1 MKRLALGAAILLAGC
16 NQGATVTKGDDDS
29 LTVTSARTGATVD
42 ARNCPHAAHAPLYP
56 DAKIATCVS
65 DNLTKDKRGTVIYAS
80 AATPG
85 AVLGWYRAEAE
96 KAGLKVNLQT
106 DMNLS
111 ASAGKR
117 TLMVMAMTDGPATQV
132 TVNWGE

>member
-1 MKRLALGAAILLAGC
+1 MLAFYK
-16 NQGATVTKGDDDS
+16 T
-29 LTVTSARTGATVD
+29 
-42 ARNCPHAAHAPLYP
+42 
-56 DAKIATCVS
+56 
-65 DNLTKDKRGTVIYAS
+65 
-80 AATPG
+80 
-85 AVLGWYRAEAE
+85 EAE

-117 TLMVMAMTDGPATQV
+117 TLMVMSMTQGSENQV